1 MNILYIANYT
11 IVLWS
16 RDDSQFD
23 LVFGGFVGQEGQSIL
38 LVLWAIHNLHLK
50 FFEVGTK
57 RIL

>member
-16 RDDSQFD
+16 RDDYQFD

-38 LVLWAIHNLHLK
+38 LMV
-50 FFEVGTK
+50 
-57 RIL
+57 